1 MKDYSLFIVNKTI
14 FSTLSLNLANMDRK
28 SRYSPPR
35 PNQSRPPAT
44 ATAGIK
50 LNYGT
55 IAFLGGIFVLGV
67 GVGIGFTSTANFSPE
82 NVASREVIDRSAP
95 NAELCIQFGASAIV
109 TDMRIFV
116 TLNPFNVY
124 VTQPV
129 MQPGCVL
136 RRNNWAILE
145 QKRLV
150 DSRQV
155 NQCKNRMNTFGFI
168 GPLEGKP
175 KIDCIYQN
183 EAAGNLFLNQPGAVG
198 PPPETD
204 KF

>member
-1 MKDYSLFIVNKTI
+1 MN
-14 FSTLSLNLANMDRK
+14 RRP
-28 SRYSPPR
+28 RYTPP
-35 PNQSRPPAT
+35 SRPSSSESL
-44 ATAGIK
+44 GMK
-50 LNYGT
+50 LNYAT
-55 IAFLGGIFVLGV
+55 IALLGGIFVLG
-67 GVGIGFTSTANFSPE
+67 IGAGLVFNSTANFSPE

-95 NAELCIQFGASAIV
+95 NAELCVQFGSSAIV
-109 TDMRIFV
+109 TDVRVFV
-116 TLNPFNVY
+116 TLNPFNVF

-136 RRNNWAILE
+136 RRNNWALLE
-145 QKRLV
+145 QQKLV

-155 NQCKNRMNTFGFI
+155 QDCKNRMNTFGFT

-183 EAAGNLFLNQPGAVG
+183 EAAGNLFVTPSGAVG
-198 PPPETD
+198 PRPETD

>member
-1 MKDYSLFIVNKTI
+1 MKRKPRYDYDYERSSSPR
-14 FSTLSLNLANMDRK
+14 STPPSSPLS
-28 SRYSPPR
+28 
-35 PNQSRPPAT
+35 
-44 ATAGIK
+44 K
-50 LNYGT
+50 LNYT
-55 IAFLGGIFVLGV
+55 SIALFGGIFVLGV
-67 GVGIGFTSTANFSPE
+67 GVGIGFSSTASFSPE

-95 NAELCIQFGASAIV
+95 NAELCIQYGASAIV
-109 TDMRIFV
+109 SDLRVFV

-145 QKRLV
+145 QQKLV
-150 DSRQV
+150 TSQQV
-155 NQCKNRMNTFGFI
+155 SECKNRMNTFAFT

-183 EAAGNLFLNQPGAVG
+183 EAAGNFFINQPGAVG
-198 PPPETD
+198 PRPGTD
-204 KF
+204 NF

>member
-1 MKDYSLFIVNKTI
+1 ME
-14 FSTLSLNLANMDRK
+14 RK
-28 SRYSPPR
+28 SRYSPQR
-35 PNQSRPPAT
+35 PNQSRPPT
-44 ATAGIK
+44 PPGGGFK

-55 IAFLGGIFVLGV
+55 IAIVGGIFVLGV
-67 GVGIGFTSTANFSPE
+67 GVGIGFSSTASFSPE
-82 NVASREVIDRSAP
+82 NVASREVIDRSVP
-95 NAELCIQFGASAIV
+95 NAELCIQYGASAIV

-116 TLNPFNVY
+116 TLNPFNVF
-124 VTQPV
+124 VTQPL

-136 RRNNWAILE
+136 RRNNWVLLE
-145 QKRLV
+145 QKKLV

-155 NQCKNRMNTFGFI
+155 NDCKNRMNTFGFT

-183 EAAGNLFLNQPGAVG
+183 EAAGNLFLSQPGAVG
-198 PPPETD
+198 PRPETD